1 MKTYKT
7 TWDAHAA
14 GIKNAVQIVT
24 HATARAAYR
33 RAIAAAETVPEA
45 HNRIRHDV
53 KTEAIDAYL
62 TPRAKYADAAEIA
75 EAIAG
80 KKTHY
85 IHRHTVN
92 LGTRKWSDY
101 RPEYEEFRGSIII
114 DGTASKT
121 GRSIDRISIAHL
133 IIVRG

>member
-7 TWDAHAA
+7 ARDAHDA
-14 GIKNAVQIVT
+14 GVHNAVRIVT

-53 KTEAIDAYL
+53 KTETIDAYI
-62 TPRAKYADAAEIA
+62 TPRARYADAAEIA

-80 KKTHY
+80 KRTHY
-85 IHRHTVN
+85 LHRHTVN
-92 LGTRKWSDY
+92 LGTRRWSDY
-101 RPEYEEFRGSIII
+101 RPEYEEMHEGIII
-114 DGTASKT
+114 TGTASKT

-133 IIVRG
+133 IIVQG